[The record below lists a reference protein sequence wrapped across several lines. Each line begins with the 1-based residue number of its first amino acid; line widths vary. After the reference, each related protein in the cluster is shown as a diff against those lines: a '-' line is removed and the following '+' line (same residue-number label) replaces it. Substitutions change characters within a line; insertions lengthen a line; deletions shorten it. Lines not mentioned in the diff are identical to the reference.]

1 MKSRTR
7 WEDSSG
13 GTYSWTKEK
22 EDGKRRAEDREEWR
36 RLVRETGAQKGCSA
50 VEGMDDLHKEFRVGT
65 EIDLDVIM

>member
-13 GTYSWTKEK
+13 GTHSATKKK

-36 RLVRETGAQKGCSA
+36 RLVRETTAQKGLQRHRWNGRFA
-50 VEGMDDLHKEFRVGT
+50 
-65 EIDLDVIM
+65 